1 MLLKKMISILFH
13 RPCATIL
20 VGLEGQIGKRYDVP
34 LEFLPSILPVLK
46 EFELEPKTDCALRIY
61 CSTDFFD
68 QILKALKNDID
79 SLSLFAKDDFRNLCC
94 IAS

>member
-1 MLLKKMISILFH
+1 MISLLLFH
-13 RPCATIL
+13 RPCATVL
-20 VGLEGQIGKRYDVP
+20 VGLEGQKAKQYDVP
-34 LEFLPSILPVLK
+34 LEFLPSILQVLK
-46 EFELEPKTDCALRIY
+46 EFELEPKTDRPLRIY

-79 SLSLFAKDDFRNLCC
+79 SLSLFANDNFRNLCC

>member
-1 MLLKKMISILFH
+1 MSLRKKIGLLFH
-13 RPCATIL
+13 RPCAAIL
-20 VGLEGQIGKRYDVP
+20 VGLEGQTVKRYDVP
-34 LEFLPSILPVLK
+34 LEFLPSILPVFK
-46 EFELEPKTDCALRIY
+46 EFELEPKTDHPLRIY

-79 SLSLFAKDDFRNLCC
+79 SLSLFAKDEFRNLCC